1 MNSHLYKLDHLLK
14 KMIVM
19 NKVLSSLII
28 VLSCSVIAPS
38 VKEEDNRINK
48 NVSLIESLGTNGE
61 GISGDSLQI
70 ERFLR
75 IVKV

>member
-1 MNSHLYKLDHLLK
+1 
-14 KMIVM
+14 M

-28 VLSCSVIAPS
+28 VLLCSVIAPS

-48 NVSLIESLGTNGE
+48 NVSNEESLGTNGE

-70 ERFLR
+70 ERILR

>member
-1 MNSHLYKLDHLLK
+1 
-14 KMIVM
+14 MIVM

-48 NVSLIESLGTNGE
+48 NVSLKESLGTNGE

-70 ERFLR
+70 ERILR

>member
-1 MNSHLYKLDHLLK
+1 
-14 KMIVM
+14 M

-48 NVSLIESLGTNGE
+48 NVSLKESLGTNAE
-61 GISGDSLQI
+61 GISGGSLEI
-70 ERFLR
+70 ERILR

>member
-1 MNSHLYKLDHLLK
+1 
-14 KMIVM
+14 M

-48 NVSLIESLGTNGE
+48 NVSLKESLGTYGE

-70 ERFLR
+70 ERILR

>member
-1 MNSHLYKLDHLLK
+1 
-14 KMIVM
+14 M

-61 GISGDSLQI
+61 VISGDSLQI
-70 ERFLR
+70 ERILR

>member
-1 MNSHLYKLDHLLK
+1 
-14 KMIVM
+14 M

-48 NVSLIESLGTNGE
+48 NVSLKESLGTNGE
-61 GISGDSLQI
+61 GISADSLQI
-70 ERFLR
+70 ERILR